1 MNGTFVDP
9 ITKNVTNN
17 FIYKNVCAWIILE
30 SFLLFCYFAKSLIT
44 ASRSALKML
53 NVE

>member
-1 MNGTFVDP
+1 MNGTVVDP
-9 ITKNVTNN
+9 IAENITNN

-30 SFLLFCYFAKSLIT
+30 SFLLFCYFAKPLIT
-44 ASRSALKML
+44 ASRSTLKML